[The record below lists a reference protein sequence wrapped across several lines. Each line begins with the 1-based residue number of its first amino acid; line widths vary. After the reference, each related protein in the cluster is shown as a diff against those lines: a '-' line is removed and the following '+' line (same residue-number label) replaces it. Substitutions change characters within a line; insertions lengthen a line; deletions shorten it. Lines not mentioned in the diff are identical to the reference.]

1 MKKTGFLAGAAI
13 STFGIVVC
21 KIIGLLY
28 VIPFYA
34 IIGVQGGALYSY
46 AYSIY
51 NMFLNL
57 ATSGIPVAMSKVIS
71 EYNAKGYYNTK
82 ERTFKVGLKII
93 TVLGIL
99 SFLALFIFAPQI
111 AYLIIGDV
119 KGGNSIEDVTMVIR
133 VISTAILVVPFLS
146 VSKGYLQGHK
156 IMTTSSVANI
166 LEQVVRVIVI
176 LAGSFFALK
185 VFHLSLNTAV
195 GVAVFGATVG
205 AIAAYFYVSKQIKKN
220 KKSLKRDVKATT
232 VETKITP
239 KDIAK
244 KIIFYALPFVVISVL
259 QSAFT
264 MVDVFTV
271 VKSLVDLGYTTA
283 ISENVISVISTW
295 GSKLNMI
302 VMAISTGIITSLIP
316 AIASAY
322 AIKNF
327 KELHGKINEALQVLM
342 LITIPL
348 SVGIS
353 FMAGSVWTVFYGY
366 DELNISIFALLILSQ
381 IPLSIF
387 TVMINTNQTLNNT
400 KDSIIALV
408 GSLIVKICL
417 NVPFMTLFNHIGI
430 EAYFATIVLNIIID
444 TCASLF
450 LLYRVKVKTGIN
462 YFKSI
467 KTFIKVILCTAIM
480 VLGLS
485 IINLFIPNV
494 SPSRFISILYIIL
507 YGIIGV
513 IIYFFVAY
521 KSNTLAE
528 IFGKDFLSKIK
539 AKIPKLKVDKK

>member
-13 STFGIVVC
+13 STFGIVIC
-21 KIIGLLY
+21 KIIGLIY

-71 EYNAKGYYNTK
+71 EFNAKEYYNTK
-82 ERTFKVGLKII
+82 ERTFKIGLKII
-93 TVLGIL
+93 SVLCVV
-99 SFLALFIFAPQI
+99 SFIALFVFAPQI

-119 KGGNSIEDVTMVIR
+119 KGGNSIEDVAMVIR
-133 VISTAILVVPFLS
+133 VISTAILIVPFLS

-176 LAGSFFALK
+176 LAGSFLALK

-205 AIAAYFYVSKQIKKN
+205 AIAAYFYVANKIRKN
-220 KKSLKRDVKATT
+220 KKDLKR
-232 VETKITP
+232 EEKITP
-239 KDIAK
+239 IEKKITSKDIVR
-244 KIIFYALPFVVISVL
+244 KIIFYALPFVIISVL

-271 VKSLVDLGYTTA
+271 VKSLSSLGYTTA

-302 VMAISTGIITSLIP
+302 VMSIATGIITSLIP
-316 AIASAY
+316 AIASSY

-327 KELHGKINEALQVLM
+327 KEVNNKITEALGVLF
-342 LITIPL
+342 LVTIPL
-348 SVGIS
+348 SAGIS

-366 DELNISIFALLILSQ
+366 NELNTSIFALLILSQ
-381 IPLSIF
+381 IPLSLF

-417 NVPFMTLFNHIGI
+417 NVPFMHLFNALGL
-430 EAYFATIVLNIIID
+430 EAYYATITLNIFID
-444 TCASLF
+444 TCASLY
-450 LLYRVKVKTGIN
+450 LLYRVKTKTGIN
-462 YFKSI
+462 YFKTV
-467 KTFIKVILCTAIM
+467 KTFLKVVLSTLIM
-480 VLGLS
+480 IVSLA

-494 SPSRFISILYIIL
+494 SESRFISILFIIL
-507 YGIIGV
+507 YGIIGI
-513 IIYFFVAY
+513 IIYFFAAY
-521 KSNTLAE
+521 KSKTITDILGPNFFQ
-528 IFGKDFLSKIK
+528 IIK
-539 AKIPKLKVDKK
+539 QKFSRQVDKK

>member
-13 STFGIVVC
+13 STFGIVIC
-21 KIIGLLY
+21 KIIGLIY

-71 EYNAKGYYNTK
+71 EFNAKEYYNTK
-82 ERTFKVGLKII
+82 ERTFKIGLKII
-93 TVLGIL
+93 SVLCVV
-99 SFLALFIFAPQI
+99 SFIALFVFAPQI

-119 KGGNSIEDVTMVIR
+119 KGGNSIEDVAMVIR
-133 VISTAILVVPFLS
+133 VISTAILIVPFLS

-176 LAGSFFALK
+176 LAGSFLALK

-205 AIAAYFYVSKQIKKN
+205 AIAAYFYVANKIRKN
-220 KKSLKRDVKATT
+220 KKDLKR
-232 VETKITP
+232 EEKITP
-239 KDIAK
+239 IEKKITSKDIVR
-244 KIIFYALPFVVISVL
+244 KIIFYALPFVIISVL

-271 VKSLVDLGYTTA
+271 VKALSSLGYTTA

-302 VMAISTGIITSLIP
+302 VMSIATGIITSLIP
-316 AIASAY
+316 AIASSY

-327 KELHGKINEALQVLM
+327 KEVNNKITEALGVLF
-342 LITIPL
+342 LVTIPL
-348 SVGIS
+348 SAGIS

-366 DELNISIFALLILSQ
+366 NELNTSIFALLILSQ
-381 IPLSIF
+381 IPLSLF

-417 NVPFMTLFNHIGI
+417 NVPFMHLFNTLGL
-430 EAYFATIVLNIIID
+430 EAYYATITLNIFID
-444 TCASLF
+444 TCASLY
-450 LLYRVKVKTGIN
+450 LLYRVKTKTGIN
-462 YFKSI
+462 YFKTV
-467 KTFIKVILCTAIM
+467 KTFLKVVLSTLIM
-480 VLGLS
+480 IVSLA

-494 SPSRFISILYIIL
+494 SESRFISILFIIL
-507 YGIIGV
+507 YGIIGI
-513 IIYFFVAY
+513 IIYFFAVY
-521 KSNTLAE
+521 KSKTITDILGPNFFQ
-528 IFGKDFLSKIK
+528 IIK
-539 AKIPKLKVDKK
+539 QKFSRQVDKK